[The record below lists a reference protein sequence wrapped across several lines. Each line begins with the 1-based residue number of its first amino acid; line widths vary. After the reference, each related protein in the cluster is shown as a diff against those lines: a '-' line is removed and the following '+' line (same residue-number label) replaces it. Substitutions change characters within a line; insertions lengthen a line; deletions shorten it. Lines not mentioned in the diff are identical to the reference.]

1 MSRRALNGEGKEMKK
16 VILIL
21 VLVFIFVLSFAF
33 MFADYDFSSVGFSL
47 GETIGSFIKMF
58 RW

>member
-1 MSRRALNGEGKEMKK
+1 MKK

-33 MFADYDFSSVGFSL
+33 VFADYDFSSVGFSL
-47 GETIGSFIKMF
+47 GEAIGSFIKMF